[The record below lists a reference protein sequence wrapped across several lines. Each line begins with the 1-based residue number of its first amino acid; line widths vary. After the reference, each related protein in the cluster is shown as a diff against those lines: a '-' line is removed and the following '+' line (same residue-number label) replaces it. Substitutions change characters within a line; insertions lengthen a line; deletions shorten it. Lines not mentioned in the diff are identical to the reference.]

1 MTDFTSMCNILGELY
16 FNYKDQGEMDDFIDF
31 NDLGLPLAYLASE
44 NLCQVSDDGA
54 KYIIETW
61 TLFLET
67 LQLQDTGWDSLDEIL
82 DSKAD
87 KKDGGLN

>member
-1 MTDFTSMCNILGELY
+1 MTDFSSMCNILGELY

-54 KYIIETW
+54 KYIMETW
-61 TLFLET
+61 ALFLET
-67 LQLQDTGWDSLDEIL
+67 LKLQDTGWNSLDEMF
-82 DSKAD
+82 DAKVED
-87 KKDGGLN
+87 EKED